1 MITKFV
7 LNEISHHLGMSWIIC
22 SNERAKYEMDES
34 KHTDW
39 LNKVPWYNT
48 SICSKLYGG
57 MFEYFRTNER
67 TDIYNLM
74 CSLAAHDKKN
84 LLVKMKKTVLEIG

>member
-1 MITKFV
+1 MKYEI
-7 LNEISHHLGMSWIIC
+7 NEIKHTNWSNKGHWYITAIC
-22 SNERAKYEMDES
+22 SRLHGS
-34 KHTDW
+34 
-39 LNKVPWYNT
+39 
-48 SICSKLYGG
+48 
-57 MFEYFRTNER
+57 MFEYFRTNAR